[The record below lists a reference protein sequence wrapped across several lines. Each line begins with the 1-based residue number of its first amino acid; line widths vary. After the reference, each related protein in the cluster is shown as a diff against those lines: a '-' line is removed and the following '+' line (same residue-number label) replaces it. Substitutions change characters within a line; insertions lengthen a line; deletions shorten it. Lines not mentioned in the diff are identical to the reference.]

1 MCTFAERPL
10 ALTLHTQDQ
19 TKKKS
24 ELIPLYKP
32 LNLPMERPEA
42 RLYAPCCVC
51 DVLFPRGNIINDL
64 INEELALVLVTKS
77 SSLRARTTMFV
88 VRTTSQ
94 LPHFYLLP
102 VPFLSPPTPPK
113 LLLLQELPQTY
124 TYKHTPHIY
133 QNTQDPLPA
142 HNSTPSNLSPLT
154 SLPPTGPLTPV
165 PSSTPSPH
173 TPAPRETILSTH
185 QFPLSLHN
193 STSYTPVPL
202 LPCTSAH
209 SIPSPHIPVHPET
222 TLPTHQFPQ
231 LPLSPHTPVLTVPSS
246 THQGPQPPF
255 SPHTSLPSAA
265 HSRHQLPQPPSLST
279 HQ

>member
-1 MCTFAERPL
+1 MCTFCRTAIGSNTAYAGP
-10 ALTLHTQDQ
+10 DK
-19 TKKKS
+19 KKKS

-77 SSLRARTTMFV
+77 SSLHARTTMFV

-154 SLPPTGPLTPV
+154 PLPPTGPLTPV
-165 PSSTPSPH
+165 PPSTPSPH
-173 TPAPRETILSTH
+173 TPAP
-185 QFPLSLHN
+185 
-193 STSYTPVPL
+193 
-202 LPCTSAH
+202 
-209 SIPSPHIPVHPET
+209 
-222 TLPTHQFPQ
+222 
-231 LPLSPHTPVLTVPSS
+231 
-246 THQGPQPPF
+246 
-255 SPHTSLPSAA
+255 
-265 HSRHQLPQPPSLST
+265 
-279 HQ
+279 

>member
-1 MCTFAERPL
+1 MCTFCRTAIGSNTAYAGP
-10 ALTLHTQDQ
+10 D
-19 TKKKS
+19 KKKS

-88 VRTTSQ
+88 VRTTTQ

-133 QNTQDPLPA
+133 QNTQYSFKQKHLLW
-142 HNSTPSNLSPLT
+142 NFFINIFLT
-154 SLPPTGPLTPV
+154 FLLK
-165 PSSTPSPH
+165 
-173 TPAPRETILSTH
+173 ELIL
-185 QFPLSLHN
+185 QR
-193 STSYTPVPL
+193 TSCRICL
-202 LPCTSAH
+202 
-209 SIPSPHIPVHPET
+209 
-222 TLPTHQFPQ
+222 
-231 LPLSPHTPVLTVPSS
+231 
-246 THQGPQPPF
+246 
-255 SPHTSLPSAA
+255 
-265 HSRHQLPQPPSLST
+265 
-279 HQ
+279 